1 MKQRLSRHWTP
12 SRTALKHCNLWHYCP
27 QYPRYSSWSWFSSIS
42 SISSISSKFMMIFH
56 KTLELGRQN
65 FLQLPSQDFDCWPQV
80 GWMRIMGLVLQPGGD
95 CDGCNGHCSIY
106 MEKGEVGVEAE
117 QIFNNISDCLPQ
129 AVVKDDALESCS
141 HLSNSVK
148 SISWEF
154 FPIISIKFTL
164 KHPKVM

>member
-12 SRTALKHCNLWHYCP
+12 SRTALKHCYLSHYCP
-27 QYPRYSSWSWFSSIS
+27 RYPRYSSWSWF
-42 SISSISSKFMMIFH
+42 SSISSKFMMIFH
-56 KTLELGRQN
+56 KTLELVRQN

-95 CDGCNGHCSIY
+95 CGGCNGHCSIY
-106 MEKGEVGVEAE
+106 MEEGEVGVEAE
-117 QIFNNISDCLPQ
+117 QIFNNISDCLSQ